1 MIVVADTS
9 PLNYLIRLGH
19 VGLLREIYGR
29 IVIPDAVLRELQ
41 HGVSPR
47 EVREWALSPPDWL
60 EVISVLRVDARISS
74 ELGDG
79 EREAISIA
87 LEMHAEVLLIDDAEA
102 RVAAE
107 ALDLHATGTLAFLL
121 RAAELG
127 HLDFGEELRRLREMR
142 FRVSDQ
148 VVARLLDQR

>member
-9 PLNYLIRLGH
+9 PLNYLVRLGR
-19 VGLLREIYGR
+19 VELLRQIYGR

-47 EVREWALSPPDWL
+47 EVREWALSPPEWL
-60 EVISVLRVDARISS
+60 EVVSVLRIDSRISS
-74 ELGDG
+74 DLGDG

-87 LEMHAEVLLIDDAEA
+87 LEMRAEVLLIDDAEA

-127 HLDFGEELRRLREMR
+127 HFDFANELDKLRAMR
-142 FRVSDQ
+142 FRVSDE
-148 VVARLLDQR
+148 VVARLLQRR